1 MISINNC
8 IAADLYGQVCAESAG
23 LRQISGTGGQ
33 LDYLTGAAMSKGG
46 KAFICMT
53 SSFVDK
59 AGVRRSRILPHFG
72 GDIVT
77 DPRSQAYYIV
87 TEYGVVN
94 LAGRSTWERAELLVS
109 IAHPDFRE
117 DLIASA
123 ENQKIWRRSN
133 KR

>member
-1 MISINNC
+1 M
-8 IAADLYGQVCAESAG
+8 A
-23 LRQISGTGGQ
+23 R
-33 LDYLTGAAMSKGG
+33 GG

-53 SSFVDK
+53 SSFVDTS
-59 AGVRRSRILPHFG
+59 GTRRSRILPHFN

-87 TEYGVVN
+87 TEYGAVN

-117 DLIASA
+117 DLIAAA
-123 ENQKIWRRSN
+123 EAQKIWRRSN